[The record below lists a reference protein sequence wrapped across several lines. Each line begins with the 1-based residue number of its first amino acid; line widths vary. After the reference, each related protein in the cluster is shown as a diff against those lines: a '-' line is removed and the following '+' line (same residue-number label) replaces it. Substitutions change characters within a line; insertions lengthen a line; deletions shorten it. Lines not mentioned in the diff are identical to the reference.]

1 MAQRLFTF
9 LVLSYLLVS
18 GANAEE
24 IHGAP
29 PATPQTI
36 IAPQKSIQENFLEGV
51 ACLEKSDTPCAQI
64 ALANISPSSPYAKI
78 LEAKL
83 SATQQ
88 DFDTVLRL
96 LIPLQAEKGLLPSA
110 NASLHATL
118 ALAYDN
124 RNNPLHA
131 LEQRCQTELYLAD
144 KIEIEANQMQIW
156 QTLAALPK
164 ESLLEMRGDSPDA
177 VVQGWID
184 LALAVKSFDQGNH
197 GIEQW
202 RKIYAEH
209 PASDKLL
216 QMLTNEANAKVS
228 PSIEESIALLLP
240 LEIPG
245 FAVAAKAVQAG
256 FMAAADAA
264 HARARVQVYP
274 THADKDQIALT
285 YRHAIEEGA
294 GYVVG
299 PLTREEVATLNSSK
313 LIAIPTLALN
323 ALQEDIAPAKKI
335 ILFGLPVEEEARRLA
350 GRVRGQGIQSAIVI
364 LAATPLADRMAQ
376 AFAAAW
382 DDEDGTITQWIEFSS
397 ESNLAETK
405 SLIAAKPAD
414 MIFLAANAEQA
425 RTIRPYL
432 DQAIPTY
439 GLSHIYDGKPENP
452 LNNTLSAVHFV
463 DMPWLLEPAKPEYSK
478 YRHAAS
484 IFPPGE
490 AQRWFAVGVDAWH
503 ILSAQAGG
511 TIHNLELRG
520 LSGKLS
526 MQGNRVVREP
536 SMAQFR
542 SNGILIERTP

>member
-9 LVLSYLLVS
+9 LVLSCLLAS
-18 GANAEE
+18 GAKAAEG
-24 IHGAP
+24 HGGP
-29 PATPQTI
+29 PAAPRTT
-36 IAPQKSIQENFLEGV
+36 IAPQKSIQENFLDGI
-51 ACLEKSDTPCAQI
+51 ACLEKSDTPCAQA

-83 SATQQ
+83 SAAQQ

-124 RNNPLHA
+124 RNNPLRA
-131 LEQRCQTELYLAD
+131 LEQRCQTELYLAE
-144 KIEIEANQMQIW
+144 KTEVEANQMQIW
-156 QTLAALPK
+156 QSLTTVPK

-184 LALAVKSFDQGNH
+184 LALVAKHFDQG
-197 GIEQW
+197 GRDIEQW
-202 RKIYAEH
+202 RKTYGEH

-216 QMLTNEANAKVS
+216 QMLANETSTKVF
-228 PSIEESIALLLP
+228 PPIEENVALLLP
-240 LEIPG
+240 LETPG
-245 FAVAAKAVQAG
+245 FAVAAEAVQAG
-256 FMAAADAA
+256 FMAAADVA
-264 HARARVQVYP
+264 HAHPRVQIYP
-274 THADKDQIALT
+274 TRGDRDQIALT
-285 YRHAIEEGA
+285 YRRAIEEGA
-294 GYVVG
+294 SYVAG

-313 LIAIPTLALN
+313 LITVPTLALN
-323 ALQEDIAPAKKI
+323 ALQEGVAPADKI
-335 ILFGLPVEEEARRLA
+335 ILFGLPVEEESRQLA
-350 GRVRGQGIQSAIVI
+350 SIVRAQGIQSVIVAVADSA
-364 LAATPLADRMAQ
+364 LARRMAQ
-376 AFAAAW
+376 AFAAEWTGLEGA
-382 DDEDGTITQWIEFSS
+382 TVLQIEFSAD
-397 ESNLAETK
+397 SNMAELKAQITEH
-405 SLIAAKPAD
+405 PAD

-425 RTIRPYL
+425 RAVRPYL

-439 GLSHIYDGKPENP
+439 GLSHIYDGNPENT
-452 LNNTLSAVHFV
+452 LNSALSAIHFV
-463 DMPWLLEPAKPEYSK
+463 DMPWLLESANPEYSE

-484 IFPPGE
+484 ALPPGE

-511 TIHNLELRG
+511 TIDTLALRG

-526 MQGNRVVREP
+526 MQGNRIVRKLT
-536 SMAQFR
+536 MAQFR